1 MRYLITGGAGFI
13 GSNYIRYLLRTRK
26 DCEIYN
32 IDKLT
37 YAGNLANVPEGVE
50 TIVQDIGDAA
60 VYQTIKGFKPDVIVN
75 FAAQTHVDRSVRYP
89 MEFINTDIN
98 GVFNLV
104 YHSMKLGVK
113 RFVHISTDEV
123 YGPIEKI
130 KGKWSDGGK
139 SYTPYPTEADEH
151 FPLNPTSP
159 YAASKAAGDLLMLSY
174 VKTYGF
180 PAIIIRPCNNYG
192 PRQYPEKLIPM
203 VITQLLQDKKII
215 LHGEGK
221 EIREWI
227 YVDDCCRAIDNI
239 VQKGRVGEIYNVGSD
254 DRINNI
260 NIIRQIIEATFGRLD
275 GIDTFIKRVK
285 NRPGNDKRYAIDS
298 SKVFKECGEY
308 LAVDFKLGA
317 KVTAAWYTLHQDWW
331 RELNVDLSSNLYDE
345 DKYLR

>member
-13 GSNYIRYLLRTRK
+13 GSNYIRYLLRTQK

-37 YAGNLANVPEGVE
+37 YAGNLANVPEGIE

-60 VYQTIKGFKPDVIVN
+60 IYQTIKGFKPDVIVN

-89 MEFINTDIN
+89 MEFIDTDIN

-104 YHSMKLGVK
+104 YHSMKLGVE

-123 YGPIEKI
+123 YGPIIPDE
-130 KGKWSDGGK
+130 GYWEDDRTWVEGPS
-139 SYTPYPTEADEH
+139 EAHEG

-174 VKTYGF
+174 VKTYDF

-203 VITQLLQDKKII
+203 VITQLLQNKKII

-239 VQKGRVGEIYNVGSD
+239 VRKGQIGEIYNVGSG

-260 NIIRQIIEATFGRLD
+260 NIIRYIIDATFGKLD

-285 NRPGNDKRYAIDS
+285 NRPGNDKRYAINS
-298 SKVFKECGEY
+298 EKVIKECGEY
-308 LAVDFKLGA
+308 ITADFKLGA
-317 KVTAAWYTLHQDWW
+317 KITADWYTLHQSWW
-331 RELNVDLSSNLYDE
+331 QELNVDLSSNLYSE